1 MSPPESIL
9 LTLTHPVHAEQDLRL
24 VLQRGTDG
32 LYRGG
37 AAPIAQVAWDLAIE
51 SRDWRMTAR
60 HLALPDGAQV
70 RIAAG
75 SPQH

>member
-1 MSPPESIL
+1 
-9 LTLTHPVHAEQDLRL
+9 
-24 VLQRGTDG
+24 
-32 LYRGG
+32 
-37 AAPIAQVAWDLAIE
+37 VAWDLAIE